1 MQPSRIP
8 QERLVQNKETYM
20 RSAIIGYG
28 NIAKLHA
35 QVLSAQGHDIVA
47 VCDNNENALQNAPGE
62 RHYTDYV
69 QMLDCEQI
77 DVVHICTP
85 HYLHAQ
91 MIIDALSRNIN
102 VLCEKPLCI
111 REEDIPRI
119 LEAEKNSKAQLG
131 VCLQNRY
138 NAVNRSV
145 KAYLEGKKSVC
156 GTASVTWYRDAAYYA
171 SGAWRGKWDTEG
183 GGVLINQALHTLDLV
198 QWFVGMP
205 EELRASISCM
215 TLSENIEV
223 EDTAVIL
230 AGPPNS
236 GFTFYATN
244 GGATDCPVELTLRA
258 DGEWVKVMPKDV
270 LYGNRHE
277 HFDDVAL
284 ALGKA
289 CYGSSHGALIA
300 DFYDCVLTGRHFEI
314 DGCESAK
321 VVRLVL
327 AAYRSQ
333 GKAEAVTK

>member
-1 MQPSRIP
+1 
-8 QERLVQNKETYM
+8 M

-28 NIAKLHA
+28 NIAKLHE
-35 QVLSAQGHDIVA
+35 QVLKQLGHEIIA
-47 VCDNNENALQNAPGE
+47 VCDCNEAALTLAPGQN
-62 RHYTDYV
+62 HYTDYV
-69 QMLDCEQI
+69 EMLDREQI

-91 MIIDALSRNIN
+91 MIIDALARNIN

-111 REEDIPRI
+111 KEEDIPRI
-119 LEAEKNSKAQLG
+119 LEAEKNSRAQLG

-138 NAVNRSV
+138 NAANRAV
-145 KAYLEGKKSVC
+145 KAYLEGKNSLC
-156 GTASVTWYRDAAYYA
+156 ATASVTWYRDAAYYA

-205 EELRASISCM
+205 EQLCASISCM
-215 TLSENIEV
+215 TLADKIEV

-230 AGPPNS
+230 AGEQNR

-244 GGATDCPVELTLRA
+244 GGATDCPVELTVRA
-258 DGEWVKVMPKDV
+258 DGEWIKVMPKDV
-270 LYGNRHE
+270 LFGDRHE
-277 HFDDVAL
+277 HYDDVAVG
-284 ALGKA
+284 LGKA

-300 DFYDCVLTGRHFEI
+300 DFYDCVYSGRHFEI
-314 DGCESAK
+314 DGAEAAL

-327 AAYRSQ
+327 AAYRSH
-333 GKAEAVTK
+333 GNPETVTK

>member
-1 MQPSRIP
+1 M
-8 QERLVQNKETYM
+8 K
-20 RSAIIGYG
+20 SAIIGYG

-35 QVLSAQGHDIVA
+35 QVLMSQGHTIVA
-47 VCDNNENALQNAPGE
+47 VCDCNQTALHSAPGQ

-69 QMLDCEQI
+69 EMLDAEQI

-91 MIIDALSRNIN
+91 MIIDALGRGIN

-111 REEDIPRI
+111 KEEDIPRI
-119 LEAEKNSKAQLG
+119 LEAERNSTAQLG

-138 NAVNRSV
+138 NAANRAV
-145 KAYLEGKKSVC
+145 KAYLEGKNQLC
-156 GTASVTWYRDAAYYA
+156 ATASVTWYRDAGYYA

-205 EELRASISCM
+205 EQLRACVSCM
-215 TLSENIEV
+215 TLSDHIEV
-223 EDTAVIL
+223 EDTATIL
-230 AGPPNS
+230 AGNKNH

-244 GGATDCPVELTLRA
+244 GGATDCPVELTVRA
-258 DGEWVKVMPKDV
+258 DGEWIKIMPKDV
-270 LYGNRHE
+270 LYGDRHE
-277 HFDDVAL
+277 HYEEGAV

-300 DFYDCVLTGRHFEI
+300 DFYDCVLTGRHFAI
-314 DGCESAK
+314 DACEAAK

-327 AAYRSQ
+327 AAYRSR
-333 GKAEAVTK
+333 GKSEPISK

>member
-1 MQPSRIP
+1 
-8 QERLVQNKETYM
+8 M

-35 QVLSAQGHDIVA
+35 QVLAAQGMEIVA
-47 VCDNNENALQNAPGE
+47 VCDCNEYALQNAPGA

-69 QMLDCEQI
+69 QMLDTEQI

-91 MIIDALSRNIN
+91 MIIDALNRDIN

-111 REEDIPRI
+111 KEEDIPRI
-119 LEAEKNSKAQLG
+119 LEAEKSSHAQLG
-131 VCLQNRY
+131 VCHQNRY
-138 NAVNRSV
+138 NAANLAV
-145 KAYLEGKKSVC
+145 KAYLQDKKNVC
-156 GTASVTWYRDAAYYA
+156 GTASVTWHRDAAYYA

-183 GGVLINQALHTLDLV
+183 GGVLINQALHTLDLA

-205 EELRASISCM
+205 EQLRASISCL
-215 TLSENIEV
+215 TLSDEIEV

-230 AGPPNS
+230 AGEPNR

-244 GGATDCPVELTLRA
+244 GGVTDCPVELTLCA
-258 DGEWVKVMPKDV
+258 DGEWIKVMPKDV

-277 HFDDVAL
+277 HYEEGAL

-300 DFYDCVLTGRHFEI
+300 DFYDCVKTGRQFAI
-314 DGCESAK
+314 DGKEAAK

-333 GKAEAVTK
+333 GNPENVTK

>member
-1 MQPSRIP
+1 
-8 QERLVQNKETYM
+8 M

-28 NIAKLHA
+28 NIARLHA
-35 QVLSAQGHDIVA
+35 QVLEQQGHTLVA
-47 VCDNNENALQNAPGE
+47 VCDCDQNALHNAPGE
-62 RHYTDYV
+62 KHYTDYL
-69 QMLDCEQI
+69 QMLDSEQI

-91 MIIDALSRNIN
+91 MIIDALSRDIN

-111 REEDIPRI
+111 KEEDIPRI
-119 LEAEKNSKAQLG
+119 TEAEKNSKAMLG
-131 VCLQNRY
+131 VCHQNRY
-138 NAVNRSV
+138 NAANRAV
-145 KAYLEGKKSVC
+145 KAYLEGKKDLC
-156 GTASVTWYRDAAYYA
+156 ATASVTWYRDAAYYKT
-171 SGAWRGKWDTEG
+171 GAWRGKWATEG

-205 EELRASISCM
+205 EQLRATISCM
-215 TLSENIEV
+215 TLSDEIEV

-230 AGPPNS
+230 AGEKNH

-258 DGEWVKVMPKDV
+258 DGEWIKIMPRDV
-270 LYGNRHE
+270 LYGARQE
-277 HFDDVAL
+277 HYDDVAIS
-284 ALGKA
+284 LGKA

-300 DFYDCVLTGRHFEI
+300 DFYDCVATGRRFEI
-314 DGCESAK
+314 DGTEAAK

-333 GKAEAVTK
+333 GRLENVTK

>member
-1 MQPSRIP
+1 
-8 QERLVQNKETYM
+8 M

-28 NIAKLHA
+28 NIAKLHE
-35 QVLSAQGHDIVA
+35 QVLKQQGHEIIA
-47 VCDNNENALQNAPGE
+47 VCDCNEDALSSAPG
-62 RHYTDYV
+62 RNHYTDYV
-69 QMLDCEQI
+69 EMLDREQI

-91 MIIDALSRNIN
+91 MIIDALTRNIN

-119 LEAEKNSKAQLG
+119 LEAEASSKAQLG

-138 NAVNRSV
+138 NAANRAV
-145 KAYLEGKKSVC
+145 KAYLEGKKSLC

-205 EELRASISCM
+205 EQLRASISCM
-215 TLSENIEV
+215 TLADAIEV

-230 AGPPNS
+230 AGEKNR

-258 DGEWVKVMPKDV
+258 DGEWIKVMPKDV
-270 LYGNRHE
+270 LYGDRHE
-277 HFDDVAL
+277 HYDDVAVG
-284 ALGKA
+284 LGKV

-300 DFYDCVLTGRHFEI
+300 DFYDCVATGRRFEI
-314 DGCESAK
+314 DGAEASK

-333 GKAEAVTK
+333 GTPETVTK

>member
-1 MQPSRIP
+1 
-8 QERLVQNKETYM
+8 M

-28 NIAKLHA
+28 NIAKLHE
-35 QVLSAQGHDIVA
+35 QVLLQQGHDIVA
-47 VCDNNENALQNAPGE
+47 VCDSDEAVLQRAPGNT
-62 RHYTDYV
+62 HYTDYV
-69 QMLDCEQI
+69 EMLDREQI

-85 HYLHAQ
+85 HYLHAD
-91 MIIDALSRNIN
+91 MIVAALERGIN

-119 LEAEKNSKAQLG
+119 LQAEAKSQAQLG

-138 NAVNRSV
+138 NAANLAV
-145 KAYLEGKKSVC
+145 KSYLQGKKSLC
-156 GTASVTWYRDAAYYA
+156 ATASVTWYRDAAYYA
-171 SGAWRGKWDTEG
+171 SGAWRGKWETEG

-205 EELRASISCM
+205 EQLRASVSCM
-215 TLSENIEV
+215 TLSDDIEV

-230 AGPPNS
+230 AGAPNQ

-244 GGATDCPVELTLRA
+244 GGATDCPVELTVRA
-258 DGEWVKVMPKDV
+258 DGEWIKVMPKDV
-270 LYGNRHE
+270 LYGERHE
-277 HFDDVAL
+277 HYADVAVG
-284 ALGKA
+284 LGKA

-300 DFYDCVLTGRHFEI
+300 DFYDCIATGRRFAINGAEA
-314 DGCESAK
+314 SK

-333 GKAEAVTK
+333 GGLERLSR

>member
-1 MQPSRIP
+1 
-8 QERLVQNKETYM
+8 M

-28 NIAKLHA
+28 NIAKLHE
-35 QVLSAQGHDIVA
+35 QVLKGQGHEIVA
-47 VCDNNENALQNAPGE
+47 VCDCNEAVLQRAPGQH
-62 RHYTDYV
+62 HYTDYV
-69 QMLDCEQI
+69 EMLDREQL
-77 DVVHICTP
+77 DAVHICTP
-85 HYLHAQ
+85 HYLHAD
-91 MIIDALSRNIN
+91 MIVAALERGIN

-111 REEDIPRI
+111 SEEDILRI
-119 LEAEKNSKAQLG
+119 LAAQANSKAQLG

-138 NAVNRSV
+138 NAANRAV
-145 KAYLEGKKSVC
+145 KAYLEDKKGLC
-156 GTASVTWYRDAAYYA
+156 GTASVTWLRDAAYYA

-205 EELRASISCM
+205 EQLRASISCM
-215 TLSENIEV
+215 TLSDAIEV

-230 AGPPNS
+230 AGDQSN

-244 GGATDCPVELTLRA
+244 GGATDCPVELTLCA
-258 DGEWVKVMPKDV
+258 DGEWIKVMPRDV

-277 HFDDVAL
+277 HYDEGAV

-300 DFYDCVLTGRHFEI
+300 DFYDCVMTGRHFEI
-314 DGCESAK
+314 DGQEAAK

-327 AAYRSQ
+327 AAYRSK
-333 GKAEAVTK
+333 GSLESITK

>member
-1 MQPSRIP
+1 
-8 QERLVQNKETYM
+8 M

-35 QVLSAQGHDIVA
+35 QVLSGQGHTLVA
-47 VCDNNENALQNAPGE
+47 VCDCNEQALQGAPGA
-62 RHYTDYV
+62 RHYTDYL
-69 QMLDCEQI
+69 QMLDHEQI

-91 MIIDALSRNIN
+91 MIVDALARNIN

-111 REEDIPRI
+111 KEEDIPRI
-119 LEAEKNSKAQLG
+119 LEAEKNSTAQLG
-131 VCLQNRY
+131 VCHQNRY
-138 NAVNRSV
+138 NAANRAV
-145 KAYLEGKKSVC
+145 KAYLEGKKSLC

-198 QWFVGMP
+198 QWLVGMP
-205 EELRASISCM
+205 EQLRASISCM
-215 TLSENIEV
+215 TLSDAIEV

-230 AGPPNS
+230 AGEHNR

-244 GGATDCPVELTLRA
+244 GGATDCPVELTIRA
-258 DGEWVKVMPKDV
+258 DGEWIKVMPRDV

-277 HFDDVAL
+277 HYEDVAV

-300 DFYDCVLTGRHFEI
+300 DFYDCIANGRRFSI
-314 DGCESAK
+314 DGYEAAK
-321 VVRLVL
+321 VVRLIL
-327 AAYRSQ
+327 ASYRSQ
-333 GKAEAVTK
+333 GKLEAVSK

>member
-1 MQPSRIP
+1 
-8 QERLVQNKETYM
+8 M

-35 QVLSAQGHDIVA
+35 QVLASQGHVIVA
-47 VCDNNENALQNAPGE
+47 VCDCNQRALQNAPGE
-62 RHYTDYV
+62 RHYTDYL
-69 QMLDCEQI
+69 QMLDQEQI

-85 HYLHAQ
+85 HHLHAQ

-119 LEAEKNSKAQLG
+119 LQAQQNSTAQLG

-138 NAVNRSV
+138 NAANRAV
-145 KAYLEGKKSVC
+145 KAYLEGKNKLC
-156 GTASVTWYRDAAYYA
+156 ATASVTWYRDAAYYRT
-171 SGAWRGKWDTEG
+171 GAWRGKWDTEG

-205 EELRASISCM
+205 EQLRASISCM
-215 TLSENIEV
+215 TLADEIEV

-230 AGPPNS
+230 AGEHNC

-244 GGATDCPVELTLRA
+244 GGATDCPVELTVRA
-258 DGEWVKVMPKDV
+258 DGEWIKIMPRDV
-270 LYGNRHE
+270 LYGARHE
-277 HFDDVAL
+277 HYEEVAVG
-284 ALGKA
+284 LGKA

-300 DFYDCVLTGRHFEI
+300 DFYDCVATGRHFAI
-314 DGCESAK
+314 DGAEAAK

-327 AAYRSQ
+327 AAYRSR
-333 GKAEAVTK
+333 GRLESVTE

>member
-1 MQPSRIP
+1 M
-8 QERLVQNKETYM
+8 K
-20 RSAIIGYG
+20 SAIIGYG
-28 NIAKLHA
+28 NIAKLHE
-35 QVLSAQGHDIVA
+35 QVLKGQGHEIVA
-47 VCDNNENALQNAPGE
+47 VCDVNEAVLRNAPGQS
-62 RHYTDYV
+62 HYTDYV
-69 QMLDCEQI
+69 EMLDREQI

-85 HYLHAQ
+85 HYLHAD
-91 MIIDALSRNIN
+91 MIVAALERGIN

-138 NAVNRSV
+138 NAANLAV
-145 KAYLEGKKSVC
+145 KTYLEGKKSLC
-156 GTASVTWYRDAAYYA
+156 ATASVTWYRDAAYYA

-205 EELRASISCM
+205 EQLRASISCM
-215 TLSENIEV
+215 TLSDNIEV

-230 AGPPNS
+230 AGKPNQ

-244 GGATDCPVELTLRA
+244 GGATDCPVELTVRA
-258 DGEWVKVMPKDV
+258 DGEWIKVMPKDV

-277 HFDDVAL
+277 HYEEGAM

-300 DFYDCVLTGRHFEI
+300 DFYDCAATGRHFAI
-314 DGCESAK
+314 DGAEASK

-333 GKAEAVTK
+333 GNPENVTQ

>member
-1 MQPSRIP
+1 
-8 QERLVQNKETYM
+8 M

-28 NIAKLHA
+28 NIARLHA
-35 QVLSAQGHDIVA
+35 QVLAAQGHTIVA
-47 VCDNNENALQNAPGE
+47 VCDCDDKALHNAPGE
-62 RHYTDYV
+62 KHYNDYV
-69 QMLDCEQI
+69 KMLESEQI

-85 HYLHAQ
+85 HHLHAQ
-91 MIIDALSRNIN
+91 MIIDALSRDIN

-111 REEDIPRI
+111 KQEDIPRI
-119 LEAEKNSKAQLG
+119 LQAEANSKAQLG

-138 NAVNRSV
+138 NAANLAA
-145 KAYLEGKKSVC
+145 KAYLEDKKCLSA
-156 GTASVTWYRDAAYYA
+156 TASVTWYRDAAYYA

-205 EELRASISCM
+205 EQLRASISCM
-215 TLSENIEV
+215 TLSEAIEV

-230 AGPPNS
+230 AGEKNR

-244 GGATDCPVELTLRA
+244 GGATDCPVELTVCA
-258 DGEWVKVMPKDV
+258 DGEWIKIMPKDV

-277 HFDDVAL
+277 HYDDVAVG
-284 ALGKA
+284 LGKA

-300 DFYDCVLTGRHFEI
+300 DFYDCIASGRRFAINGTEA
-314 DGCESAK
+314 AK
-321 VVRLVL
+321 VVSLVL

-333 GKAEAVTK
+333 GKLENVII